1 MEKVFISIT
10 GPLRDTYT
18 KFKQEYR
25 KYYLET
31 EIDSEEEESDNFEYG
46 INEPI
51 DSTDLLK
58 HFNFHDDKELKYFMY
73 IELVMEIF
81 GHSSPPYNG
90 VFNDLT
96 ELYKEKEWEITLVSD
111 ELGKGKPSTLFY
123 LSKNSC
129 YLDNIKFYKKGQIEK
144 LWESCDIW
152 ITSDPEILE
161 KKPKNK
167 KSVKVVTT
175 YNENSDSDFK
185 IENLWEVK
193 TLEM

>member
-10 GPLRDTYT
+10 GPIRDTYT

-31 EIDSEEEESDNFEYG
+31 EIDGEEEESDNFEYG

-90 VFNDLT
+90 VFNDLA

-129 YLDNIKFYKKGQIEK
+129 YLDNIKFYKKGQIEE